1 MSGSKRMEISACVV
15 ALVSAAVL
23 FFVLEGAAAPPT
35 SPTEPV
41 KFTVDGKLMKP
52 DGYRHWVPGAQRP
65 GEGTLTRKLA
75 ISMTDTRTLE
85 RMASMNAEH
94 VENLIIGSGVAGKL
108 LGWTLASQGQKTVV
122 VERAMVGG
130 SCPNVACLPSKN
142 VIHSANA
149 VSLVDPKRGLGVMT
163 GNVRVDMAAVARRK
177 WKMVNELVEVHLA
190 KFKASG
196 AELVMGEARFTEPK
210 TVEVALNAGGT
221 RQLKGNRVF
230 INVGTRAR
238 IPNVPGLAD
247 ARPMTHVEALNLERL
262 PEHLVVLGGGYV
274 GLEFAQAMRR
284 FGSRVTIVQHGPR
297 LLDKEDADVSV
308 GLLELMKHEGIEVL
322 LNSEVQKVT
331 GRSGEMV
338 TVLVHSR
345 TNERPLEASDILVAT
360 GRTPNTDRLGL
371 DRTGV
376 EVDSRGYIRVN
387 DRLQTTAPDVWATGE
402 SAGTPHFTHA
412 GEDDFRIVLD
422 NLNGGSR
429 TTRGRVI
436 PYVLFTDPELAH
448 VGLSETEA
456 KAQGVHYRIAKMP
469 MAMVFRAQ
477 TLSETRGFVK
487 ALIGDDDRILG
498 FTAFGVEASEMMAV
512 VQTAMLGRL
521 PYTALRDAIFTHP
534 TSAEGLIG
542 LFLNPPAAPA
552 GE

>member
-1 MSGSKRMEISACVV
+1 V
-15 ALVSAAVL
+15 
-23 FFVLEGAAAPPT
+23 
-35 SPTEPV
+35 
-41 KFTVDGKLMKP
+41 
-52 DGYRHWVPGAQRP
+52 
-65 GEGTLTRKLA
+65 
-75 ISMTDTRTLE
+75 
-85 RMASMNAEH
+85 
-94 VENLIIGSGVAGKL
+94 
-108 LGWTLASQGQKTVV
+108 
-122 VERAMVGG
+122 
-130 SCPNVACLPSKN
+130 
-142 VIHSANA
+142 
-149 VSLVDPKRGLGVMT
+149 T

-196 AELVMGEARFTEPK
+196 ANLVMGEATFTQPK
-210 TVEVALNAGGT
+210 TVEVALNAGAA
-221 RQLKGNRVF
+221 RQLRGDRVF

-262 PEHLVVLGGGYV
+262 PEHLVILGGGYV

-284 FGSRVTIVQHGPR
+284 FGSRVTIVQHGSR
-297 LLDKEDADVSV
+297 LLDKDDLDVSE
-308 GLLELMKHEGIEVL
+308 GLRQLMTDEGIEVL
-322 LNSEVQKVT
+322 MSAEVLKVA
-331 GRSGEMV
+331 GRSGEKATLQV
-338 TVLVHSR
+338 RSGAGER
-345 TNERPLEASDILVAT
+345 TLEASDILVAA
-360 GRTPNTDRLGL
+360 GRTPNTDRLNL
-371 DRTGV
+371 DRAGV

-387 DRLQTTAPDVWATGE
+387 DRLQTTAPDVWAAGE

-429 TTRGRVI
+429 TMRGRVI

-456 KAQGVHYRIAKMP
+456 KAQGLNYRIAKMP

-477 TLSETRGFVK
+477 TLSETRGFAK

-498 FTAFGVEASEMMAV
+498 FTAFGVEGSEMMAV

-534 TSAEGLIG
+534 TSAEGLVG

-552 GE
+552 RE